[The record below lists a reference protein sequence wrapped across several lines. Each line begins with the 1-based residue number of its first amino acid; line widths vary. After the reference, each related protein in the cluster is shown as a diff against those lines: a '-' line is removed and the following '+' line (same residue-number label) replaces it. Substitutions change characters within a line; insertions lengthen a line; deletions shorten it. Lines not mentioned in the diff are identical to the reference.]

1 MANIVDPDQM
11 PRLQRLIW
19 VYTVC
24 KGLSVS
30 ILRFITV
37 YVLVVMKMFSFT
49 DQGFE
54 DTENSNFISP
64 QYRPHG
70 HSPIITPHLA
80 LETQHASLKR
90 KKHEKGE
97 IQDGSPP
104 LDRSPGGQVDMSQ
117 HRPLSM
123 VVGSQTDGGM
133 SISTST
139 GSLSRQVF
147 PCKIS

>member
-1 MANIVDPDQM
+1 MSKILLYVWQTLYAATAASDLGLHC
-11 PRLQRLIW
+11 LQRPI
-19 VYTVC
+19 C
-24 KGLSVS
+24 PN
-30 ILRFITV
+30 TV
-37 YVLVVMKMFSFT
+37 YVLVLMKMFSFT